1 MIHVG
6 IIGAT
11 GYVGAELVRLL
22 ARHPKVK
29 RLNLSSVS
37 FEGQQMQDVYPNLAG
52 CIDIKLVNADSIVDD
67 SDVIF
72 TALPHGVAEQYAA
85 ECLKKGK
92 KLIDMSADFRFDD
105 DEATFTKWY
114 KESWKYPAVH
124 AESVYGLP
132 EMNRKKIAKA
142 RIIGNPGCYVTSATL
157 ALLPAIENGLIK
169 FDPII
174 VDSKSGV
181 TGTGR
186 NPSIKNQFCECGE
199 SISPYAVGAHR
210 HQPEIERNL
219 SIAAGE
225 HCGVVFTP
233 HLVPMS
239 RGIVSTVYAQLNDTI
254 CEAAGAEINSKI
266 IQRLYS
272 DFYAN
277 EPFVRVL
284 PTGMVPTTKNVRYSN
299 YCDISVHVVHDG
311 RMLEICSALDN
322 MLKGAA
328 GQAVQNMN
336 IMFGYKEDMGIDM
349 IPPAF

>member
-114 KESWKYPAVH
+114 KESWKYQSAH

-174 VDSKSGV
+174 IDSKSGV

-284 PTGMVPTTKNVRYSN
+284 HSGMVPATKNVRYSN

-311 RMLEICSALDN
+311 KMLEVCSALDN